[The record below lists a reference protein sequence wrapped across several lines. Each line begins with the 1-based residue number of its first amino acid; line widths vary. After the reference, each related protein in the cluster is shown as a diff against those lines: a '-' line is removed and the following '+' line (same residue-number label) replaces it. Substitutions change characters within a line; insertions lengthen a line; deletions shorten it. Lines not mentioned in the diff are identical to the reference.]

1 MVCELAITRQPFG
14 KLPDG
19 READL
24 FRLSNNLGMVVEI
37 TNYGGTITSV
47 KTPDRR
53 GRLDDVVLG
62 YKTLED
68 YVRNPRYLGCIVGR
82 HANRLARGRFSLNGT
97 EYQLAT
103 NNGPNHL
110 HGGVKGF
117 DKKSWTAAVVAGN
130 RDELQLNYTSK
141 DGEEGYPGDLN
152 VTVNYSLS
160 NTNELLIDYFA
171 TTNRDTIVNL
181 TNHSY
186 FNLAGSGDILAHEL
200 ALNADA
206 FTPITEHL
214 IPTGQLRGVESTPF
228 DFRATTP
235 IGARISVA
243 DEQLMF
249 TGGYDHNFVLNDWNR
264 ELRWCGTVKDPS
276 SGRVLE
282 VSTTAPG
289 LQFYSGNFLD
299 GSLIGREGKPYEKH
313 AGLCLETQ
321 HFPDAPNHANFP
333 STILRPGEEYCHST
347 VFQFSVE

>member
-1 MVCELAITRQPFG
+1 M
-14 KLPDG
+14 LPDS

-24 FRLSNNLGMVVEI
+24 FRLSNVVGMVVEI
-37 TNYGGTITSV
+37 SNYGGTVTSI

-53 GRLDDVVLG
+53 GNLDDVVLG
-62 YKTLED
+62 YKTLEE

-82 HANRLARGRFSLNGT
+82 HANRLADGRFSLNGA
-97 EYQLAT
+97 EYQLAK

-117 DKKSWTAAVVAGN
+117 DKKLWTAAIVTAAGKDAL
-130 RDELQLNYTSK
+130 RLNYDSEHG
-141 DGEEGYPGDLN
+141 DEGYPGDLN

-160 NTNELLIDYFA
+160 NANELHIDYFA
-171 TTNRDTIVNL
+171 KTSRDTIVNL

-186 FNLAGSGDILAHEL
+186 FNLAGDGNILSHEL
-200 ALNADA
+200 SLNADS
-206 FTPITEHL
+206 FTPVTKAL
-214 IPTGQLRGVESTPF
+214 IPTGEIKSVANTAF
-228 DFRATTP
+228 DFRETRP
-235 IGARISVA
+235 IGSRISEP

-249 TGGYDHNFVLNDWNR
+249 TGGYDHNFVLNDWSGD
-264 ELRWCGTVKDPS
+264 LRWCARAREPV

-321 HFPDAPNHANFP
+321 HFPDSPNHPNFP
-333 STILRPGEEYCHST
+333 STILRSGEEYRHTT
-347 VFQFSVE
+347 VFRFSIE